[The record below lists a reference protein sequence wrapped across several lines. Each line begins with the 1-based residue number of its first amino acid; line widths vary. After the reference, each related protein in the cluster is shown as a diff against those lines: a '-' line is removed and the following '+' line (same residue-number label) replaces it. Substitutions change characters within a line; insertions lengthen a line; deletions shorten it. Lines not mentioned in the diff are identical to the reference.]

1 MALPTNAAEAEQVLG
16 RLAGVEAVRVE
27 WQGDAVTRV
36 HVLSR
41 GFRDTGSLERD
52 VTTVFEKHFGVDLDP
67 AVLSVVALYGEGAD
81 ASSRPRLMA
90 VSWTRGRGF
99 VEVRCRLRA
108 GAITT
113 EGRGRDASAGRAGA
127 KAALAAAESLVAG
140 LVRLELVDLV
150 ETDTPIGTVALAV
163 ARLGGDLLIT
173 GSSVVEGDFVE
184 CAAKAALD
192 AVNRRLLWVALAAGQ
207 EAESA

>member
-1 MALPTNAAEAEQVLG
+1 MALPTNAAEAEEILG

-27 WQGDAVTRV
+27 WQGDVVTRV

-41 GFRDTGSLERD
+41 GFRDTGNLERD
-52 VTTVFEKHFGVDLDP
+52 VTTVFEKHFGVNLDP
-67 AVLSVVALYGEGAD
+67 AVLSVVALYGEGVD
-81 ASSRPRLMA
+81 ASSRPRLVA
-90 VSWTRGRGF
+90 VSWTRSRGF
-99 VEVRCRLRA
+99 VEVQCRLRA
-108 GAITT
+108 GTITT
-113 EGRGRDASAGRAGA
+113 EGRGRDAAAGRAGA

-150 ETDTPIGTVALAV
+150 ETDTPIGVVALAV

-192 AVNRRLLWVALAAGQ
+192 AVNRRLLWVALAVGQ